1 MTRTLTTSRATFH
14 ALSQPILCTL
24 FALLLAG
31 CSSDKKSVATLFSNQ
46 EGLSVQQGNLQ
57 PARLG
62 RNVHTLIPKSWQCA
76 SDDERALL
84 VHTDAQGTAQT
95 VVYTMTVP
103 SSISPLTREK
113 TLLRTLSPELL
124 PNAAFDLL
132 NKLHDEGILP
142 VTVTQSP
149 FRFQP
154 QDGDSFQG
162 WDWYRGSL
170 KRAELQNRELQ
181 WRFSKTVGWWNP
193 DVSDDFVDTAAPRM
207 RSAWGIA
214 GFLITPHAQTT
225 ARIRT
230 QTVILCST
238 VDDACRDADALYTL
252 LISSRSG
259 DIPTRSTCDALSV
272 DVLAAQLD
280 FDLPSVQDAFF
291 DEEDYRDQLTPPE
304 DELTEDELSEED
316 ERVHEEELTENEVLS
331 LDNNALD
338 DEMLDDEMLDDE
350 LLDDGINRID
360 AQDAFQDAPLDA
372 ETPPT
377 LRDESA
383 E

>member
-1 MTRTLTTSRATFH
+1 A
-14 ALSQPILCTL
+14 
-24 FALLLAG
+24 
-31 CSSDKKSVATLFSNQ
+31 
-46 EGLSVQQGNLQ
+46 
-57 PARLG
+57 
-62 RNVHTLIPKSWQCA
+62 
-76 SDDERALL
+76 
-84 VHTDAQGTAQT
+84 
-95 VVYTMTVP
+95 
-103 SSISPLTREK
+103 
-113 TLLRTLSPELL
+113 
-124 PNAAFDLL
+124 
-132 NKLHDEGILP
+132 
-142 VTVTQSP
+142 VTQSP

-225 ARIRT
+225 ARIRS

-272 DVLAAQLD
+272 DVLAAQ
-280 FDLPSVQDAFF
+280 
-291 DEEDYRDQLTPPE
+291 
-304 DELTEDELSEED
+304 
-316 ERVHEEELTENEVLS
+316 
-331 LDNNALD
+331 
-338 DEMLDDEMLDDE
+338 
-350 LLDDGINRID
+350 
-360 AQDAFQDAPLDA
+360 
-372 ETPPT
+372 
-377 LRDESA
+377 
-383 E
+383 